1 VLKCNSVAFFR
12 KLLTILPLDK
22 KINFNRNNKKID
34 KEVIG
39 KVGHPD
45 KRDRAEMSFRIRIF
59 FRDPDSRLKE
69 GWNGKPQRQAAN
81 GPSVHKQERD
91 FPSQVTQEPKSRMD
105 PVDVTAV
112 MKGVE
117 EMIQK
122 RFFVNGVERNII
134 VNGKETLAKVL
145 REQLGLT
152 GTKVGCGT
160 GHCGACSVIVNN
172 ELVRSCI
179 FKIERINDG
188 DLVTT
193 IEGIG
198 TPNNLHPIQ
207 KAFIKHGAVQCGFC
221 TPGFIVSA
229 KVLLDRNP
237 SPGREE
243 IREWFHENKNA
254 CRCTGYIPIVDAVM
268 DAAKVLRGEM
278 KEEDL
283 EYKLPQ
289 DGKIWGGTYPRP
301 TSVAKVTGTLD
312 YGADLGLK
320 LPGDALQLALVQA
333 TVSHANIKSIDVSE
347 AEKMPG
353 VYKVVTHK
361 DIKGKNRITGLITFP
376 SNKGDGWDRPI
387 LCDEKVFQYGDAIAI
402 VCADT
407 YDNACAAADKVK
419 VDLEI
424 LPSYMSAPAAMA
436 EDALEIHP
444 GTPNVYYIQNLE
456 KGEPTGPIFEKAPYS
471 VEDDF
476 YVQRQPH
483 MTIEPDVGFAYIDEK
498 GVLKI
503 HSKTIGA
510 HLHLL
515 MIAPG
520 LGLEPDKIALV
531 TNPAGGTF
539 GYKFSPTMEA
549 LVGAAALATG
559 RPCFLRYNYF
569 QHMTYTGKRSPFFVN
584 IKFAADKD
592 GKLLAMETDYNVDHG
607 PYSEF
612 GDLLTLRGAQ
622 FMGAG
627 YDIPNIR
634 GTGRTVC
641 TNHAWGSAFR
651 AYGSPQSLFSSEQL
665 MDELAEKIGI
675 DPWEIRYRNCYRPGA
690 TNPSGQEPEVFSYPE
705 MLEALKPRYEE
716 AKAKAKRESNDK
728 IKKGVGISLGCY
740 GCGLD
745 GPDGS
750 EAWAVLNP
758 DDTITI
764 VSAWEDHGQGAD
776 MGVVGTAHEAL
787 RPLGIT
793 PDRIRF
799 TWPDTSMTP
808 NSGPSGG
815 SRQQVMTGNAIRVA
829 CSEMVASLKK
839 PDGKYMN
846 YSEAVAA
853 GKPLKYVGK
862 FSVPGVACDEKGQGR
877 PFVVYMYGVF
887 MAEVSVNTETGKV
900 EVEKM
905 TLMADIGKINNRLVT
920 DGQIYG
926 GMAQGIGLALSEDF
940 EDIKKHST
948 LVGAGFPY
956 AKNITDKM
964 EIVYFENYPRE
975 FGPFGAA
982 GVGELPLTS
991 PHAAIGNA
999 IYNACGVRVH
1009 RLPALPEKIL
1019 AGLRGERV

>member
-1 VLKCNSVAFFR
+1 V
-12 KLLTILPLDK
+12 
-22 KINFNRNNKKID
+22 
-34 KEVIG
+34 
-39 KVGHPD
+39 
-45 KRDRAEMSFRIRIF
+45 
-59 FRDPDSRLKE
+59 
-69 GWNGKPQRQAAN
+69 
-81 GPSVHKQERD
+81 
-91 FPSQVTQEPKSRMD
+91 
-105 PVDVTAV
+105 
-112 MKGVE
+112 
-117 EMIQK
+117 IQK
-122 RFFVNGVERNII
+122 SFFVNGVERNLVID
-134 VNGKETLAKVL
+134 NEDSLAKIL

-152 GTKVGCGT
+152 GTKVGCDT
-160 GHCGACSVIVNN
+160 GQCGACSVILNGEVI
-172 ELVRSCI
+172 RSCV
-179 FKIERINDG
+179 FKASRLKDG
-188 DLVTT
+188 DCVTT

-198 TPNNLHPIQ
+198 TPEKLHPLQ
-207 KAFIKHGAVQCGFC
+207 KAWIKYGAAQCGFC
-221 TPGFIVSA
+221 TPGFIVSS
-229 KVLLDRNP
+229 KVLLDKNP
-237 SPGREE
+237 SPTREE
-243 IREWFHENKNA
+243 VREWFHKNRNA

-268 DAAKVLRGEM
+268 EAAKVLRGEIP
-278 KEEDL
+278 EEEL
-283 EYKLPQ
+283 EFRMPA
-289 DGKIWGGTYPRP
+289 DGKIWGGNYPRP

-320 LPGDALQLALVQA
+320 LPGDSLQIALVQA
-333 TVSHANIKSIDVSE
+333 TVSHANIRNIDISE
-347 AEKMPG
+347 AETMPG

-387 LCDEKVFQYGDAIAI
+387 LCDEKVFQFGDAIAM

-407 YDNACAAADKVK
+407 YDNACAAAEKVK
-419 VDLEI
+419 VDLEV
-424 LPSYMSAPAAMA
+424 LPAYMSAPAAME

-444 GTPNVYYIQNLE
+444 GTPNIYYIQNLE
-456 KGEPTGPIFEKAPYS
+456 KGNPTRPIFESAPVT

-476 YVQRQPH
+476 YVGRQPH
-483 MTIEPDVGFAYIDEK
+483 LTIEPDVGFAYLTDE
-498 GVLKI
+498 GMLKI

-510 HLHLL
+510 HLHLA

-520 LGLEPDKIALV
+520 LGVEADKIALV
-531 TNPAGGTF
+531 CNPMGGTF

-549 LVGAAALATG
+549 LVGAATLATG
-559 RPCFLRYNYF
+559 KPCFLRYTYF

-584 IKFAADKD
+584 IKFAADNE

-627 YDIPNIR
+627 YDIPNIK

-651 AYGSPQSLFSSEQL
+651 AYGSPQSLYSSELL
-665 MDELAEKIGI
+665 MDELAEKLGM
-675 DPWEIRYRNCYRPGA
+675 DPWEIRYKNCYRQGA
-690 TNPSGQEPEVFSYPE
+690 TNPSGQEPESLSYPE
-705 MLEALKPRYEE
+705 MLEALKPKYEA
-716 AKAKAKRESNDK
+716 AKEKARRESTET
-728 IKKGVGISLGCY
+728 IKKGVGLSLGCY

-750 EAWAVLNP
+750 EAWAVLNE

-764 VSAWEDHGQGAD
+764 VTAWEDHGQGAD
-776 MGVVGTAHEAL
+776 MGAIGTAHEAL
-787 RPLGIT
+787 RPMGIS
-793 PDRIRF
+793 PDRLRF
-799 TWPDTSMTP
+799 TWPDTSKTP

-829 CSEMVASLKK
+829 CEELMKELRK
-839 PDGKYMN
+839 PDGSCMTYA
-846 YSEAVAA
+846 EATAA

-862 FSVPGVACDEKGQGR
+862 FSVPGTACNEKGQGS
-877 PFVVYMYGVF
+877 PFMVYMYGVF
-887 MAEVSVNTETGKV
+887 LAEVSVNTETGKTTV
-900 EVEKM
+900 DKM
-905 TLMADIGKINNRLVT
+905 TLMADIGKVNNRLVT

-926 GMAQGIGLALSEDF
+926 GMAQGIGLALTEDF
-940 EDIKKHST
+940 EDIQKHST
-948 LVGAGFPY
+948 LVGAGFPF
-956 AKNITDKM
+956 AKDIPDDM

-982 GVGELPLTS
+982 GVGELPLSS

-1019 AGLRGERV
+1019 AGLKGERV